1 MGGWFLGADGDEDLK
16 IYLLWPK
23 LLKKRTYHKPSKR
36 LCAHSV
42 TQNKLI
48 L

>member
-23 LLKKRTYHKPSKR
+23 LLKKKEHIISRVNGYVPTLLHR
-36 LCAHSV
+36 I
-42 TQNKLI
+42 N
-48 L
+48 